1 MPFEQPQSEVKIE
14 QKEKPSSFF
23 ERIGRPELKE
33 HLTPQTPWAY
43 FTMELYGSGI
53 RGGGGLGILAADTL
67 EVKKKAQI
75 PSVFITP
82 FYTKE
87 RHQVFKGF
95 EQRINLVSVKPERR
109 GFKPAGWSVTV
120 REIVD
125 GKPDSTELQ
134 VYQKQ
139 EGSATLLTVTE
150 KNFGAL

>member
-33 HLTPQTPWAY
+33 KLTPETPWAY
-43 FTMELYGSGI
+43 FTMEMYGHGI

-95 EQRINLVSVKPERR
+95 EQQINFVSVRLEELEKR
-109 GFKPAGWSVTV
+109 GFKSTGWSVTV
-120 REIVD
+120 REIAD
-125 GKPDSTELQ
+125 GKPDSTELL

-139 EGSATLLTVTE
+139 EGSVTLLTIT
-150 KNFGAL
+150 